1 MQMLHGGIAG
11 LSIVQSQN
19 KFIFNITI
27 DTTTTLLTKDKN
39 MALTADSSFA
49 KPAVVGGL
57 FAALNKLTETMQRR
71 RVYRKTVKELNAL
84 SDRNL
89 SDLGVSRVSI
99 HRLALDVP
107 NTL

>member
-1 MQMLHGGIAG
+1 
-11 LSIVQSQN
+11 
-19 KFIFNITI
+19 
-27 DTTTTLLTKDKN
+27 
-39 MALTADSSFA
+39 MALTADSSFS

-99 HRLALDVP
+99 HRLALDVA

>member
-1 MQMLHGGIAG
+1 MLHGGIAG

-57 FAALNKLTETMQRR
+57 FAALNKLTETMQPR

-99 HRLALDVP
+99 HRLALDVA